1 MPEKTTGLLTD
12 VLMKSSLNGFP
23 LYLEKYDN
31 ELKDFSFSD
40 YFQKVLSEKGSGRST
55 AVGNSGIEVH
65 YGYQILNGSKKPS
78 RDKIICLCI
87 GAGFSLKE
95 TQRALNFAELGQLYP
110 KRMRDAAIILAINN
124 NIWKVND
131 ILSQYGLPLLA

>member
-40 YFQKVLSEKGSGRST
+40 YFQKV
-55 AVGNSGIEVH
+55 
-65 YGYQILNGSKKPS
+65 
-78 RDKIICLCI
+78 
-87 GAGFSLKE
+87 
-95 TQRALNFAELGQLYP
+95 
-110 KRMRDAAIILAINN
+110 
-124 NIWKVND
+124 
-131 ILSQYGLPLLA
+131 